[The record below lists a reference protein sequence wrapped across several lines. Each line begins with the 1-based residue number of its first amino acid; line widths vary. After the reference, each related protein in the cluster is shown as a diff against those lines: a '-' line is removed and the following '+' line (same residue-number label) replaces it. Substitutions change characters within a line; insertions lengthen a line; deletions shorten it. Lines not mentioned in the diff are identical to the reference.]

1 MQHHQSY
8 PLLLAA
14 AAAAYLTLSACGGG
28 SLDSAATSASASSAN
43 PVTSTTPV
51 TSKTPATSTT
61 PATPTTPVTS
71 SSGGGTSAASTA
83 SGSSASSSSGTAVCS
98 SAAGYCPSIRALP
111 ATVAPGSTVTIS
123 GSILAAA
130 AASGMIIDVEL
141 YNAAGANLAK
151 FETPGTNF
159 TAAVASTVASKVYTI
174 PAGAPAGAYSVK
186 LGIFTAGYS
195 STRYWN
201 SSVATFS
208 VASSGSNS
216 SSGSSSSSS
225 SAGSPSA
232 SGGSA
237 AAHLAAKLGMPNR
250 LLIGLGGQDNANT
263 VSAVLSQNLKP
274 NIYERYI
281 GGLGAGDW
289 TTWNSP
295 KGDYVNVVIAQ
306 ADSVGAVPMFT
317 LYQMAAW
324 GAGNLSGLNSSSYM
338 SEYWANVKLLFQ
350 LLGAYGKPSLV
361 NLEPDFW
368 GFAQIRASGGDP
380 TKLFAQVNSN
390 PDCASLSNDVVGVA
404 GCLIAMARKYA
415 PKAYVG
421 FPPADWGDPTNPAG
435 VIAFMNAIGAQHA
448 DFIVGQTLD
457 RDAGCFETMNSAYS
471 CSRNG
476 TASGWYWDESNT
488 TTPNFSQHLAKIDSW
503 HNGIGGLPVIWW
515 QTPMGVQSSTRGGY
529 AYHFRDNRVHY
540 FLTHASELTAVGG
553 LAVVFGTGEGH
564 QTNITTDGGQ
574 FQELSNAY
582 LAAPAW
588 LP

>member
-1 MQHHQSY
+1 MPSAGTGGTDAAASAGSSSSS
-8 PLLLAA
+8 AA
-14 AAAAYLTLSACGGG
+14 AAACSA
-28 SLDSAATSASASSAN
+28 T
-43 PVTSTTPV
+43 
-51 TSKTPATSTT
+51 
-61 PATPTTPVTS
+61 
-71 SSGGGTSAASTA
+71 
-83 SGSSASSSSGTAVCS
+83 
-98 SAAGYCPSIRALP
+98 AGYCPSMRALP
-111 ATVAPGSTVTIS
+111 ATVAPGATVTID

-151 FETPGTNF
+151 YETPGTSF
-159 TAAVASTVASKVYTI
+159 STTAPVTVASRVYTI
-174 PAGAPAGAYSVK
+174 PAGAPAGVYQVK
-186 LGIFTAGYS
+186 LGIFAANYS
-195 STRYWN
+195 ATRYWN
-201 SSVATFS
+201 NS
-208 VASSGSNS
+208 VASFAVASSTVKSSSGASGSSGGGSSSASSSGSTANSSS
-216 SSGSSSSSS
+216 SSGSSGSSS
-225 SAGSPSA
+225 PT
-232 SGGSA
+232 SGGSAA
-237 AAHLAAKLGMPNR
+237 AAHLAAKLGMPSR
-250 LLIGLGGQDNANT
+250 LLLGLGGQDNAD
-263 VSAVLSQNLKP
+263 VISAALSQNLKP
-274 NIYERYI
+274 SIIERYL

-289 TTWNSP
+289 TTWNHP
-295 KGDYVNVVIAQ
+295 KGDYVNVVIRQ
-306 ADSVGAVPMFT
+306 AESIGAVPMFT

-324 GAGNLSGLNSSSYM
+324 GAGNLSGLGSTSYM
-338 SEYWANVKLLFQ
+338 NNYWGNVKLLFQ

-380 TKLFAQVNSN
+380 TKLFAYVNSN
-390 PDCASLSNDVVGVA
+390 PDCASLSNNVVGVA

-421 FPPADWGDPTNPAG
+421 FPPADWGDPTSPAG
-435 VIAFMNAIGAQHA
+435 MIAFMNAIGAQHA
-448 DFIVGQTLD
+448 DFIVAQTLD
-457 RDAGCFETMNSAYS
+457 RDAGCFETMDAAYS

-476 TASGWYWDESNT
+476 TATGWYWDESNA

-515 QTPMGVQSSTRGGY
+515 QTPMGVQSSSRGGY